1 MVLSL
6 AFALLAFQRLGF
18 TPRWVALLPLLG
30 ALAAIAVV
38 DLTTK
43 MIPDALTLPCIVYAL
58 TLTVVVNGALS
69 LIQAGLGVLVGGGLL
84 LLLAVV
90 TRGGIGGGD
99 IKLVAMLGSALGW
112 KGALIAFAL
121 SQLGGGLVVLYLFLT
136 GQAERRKT
144 LPIGAL
150 IALIGAGLLAGGG

>member
-1 MVLSL
+1 M
-6 AFALLAFQRLGF
+6 
-18 TPRWVALLPLLG
+18 ALLPLLG

-43 MIPDALTLPCIVYAL
+43 MIPDALTLPCTVYSL
-58 TLTVVVNGALS
+58 TLAVVVNDGPS
-69 LIQAGLGVLVGGGLL
+69 PIQAGLGVLVGGGLL

-90 TRGGIGGGD
+90 TGGGIGGGD

-150 IALIGAGLLAGGG
+150 IALIGAGLLARG